1 MIKSTIKITKKNI
14 TILIITLL
22 ILFQSKNVVS
32 EENYFQIEN
41 FKIQEKIETDFSRE
55 KIIEESFKK
64 TFNQLLKQILLSK
77 DLGYIKKVKL
87 VDIKSFVKS
96 FEIYEESFAGNE
108 YSAKFNIYFDKDK
121 IGFFLAKNNL
131 VFSAPKSV
139 SLMFFP
145 VTLEKGK
152 IFLFE
157 DSIIYKNFYEY
168 AQKEKNVINYIIP
181 VSEIDELQRITKN
194 KNDIENFDF
203 GYLAKK
209 YNVENYAIIIVNLK
223 NKKSTILLKNYF
235 GKKKIVKT
243 LNYNFSDLDNQ
254 SNLLKITSDI
264 RKNILDNWKDIN
276 SVNLYQPVI
285 INFKFVHKNIKELNN
300 LEEALDKINIITEY
314 SILEHDKEKTTF
326 KIAYLGNPKR
336 LSQEFLDLDYE
347 LIDMQGSWAI
357 KKK

>member
-1 MIKSTIKITKKNI
+1 MIKSTIKIIKINI

-22 ILFQSKNVVS
+22 ILFQSTNVGS
-32 EENYFQIEN
+32 EESYFQIEN

-55 KIIEESFKK
+55 KIIEESFRQ

-77 DLGYIKKVKL
+77 DIGYIKKVKL
-87 VDIKSFVKS
+87 ADIKSFIKS
-96 FEIYEESFAGNE
+96 FELQEESFKGNE
-108 YSAKFNIYFDKDK
+108 YSANFNIYFDKDK

-145 VTLEKGK
+145 ITLEKGN
-152 IFLFE
+152 IFIFE
-157 DSIIYKNFYEY
+157 DSIIYKNFYDY

-181 VSEIDELQRITKN
+181 LNEIDELERIKKN
-194 KNDIENFDF
+194 KNEIENFDF

-209 YNVENYAIIIVNLK
+209 YNVENYTITIVNLK
-223 NKKSTILLKNYF
+223 NKKSTVLLKTHF
-235 GKKKIVKT
+235 GKKKFVKT
-243 LNYNFSDLDNQ
+243 LDYNFSDLENQ

-276 SVNLYQPVI
+276 SINLYQPVI
-285 INFKFVHKNIKELNN
+285 INFKFFHRNIKELNN

-314 SILEHDKEKTTF
+314 SILEHDKDNTTF

-336 LSQEFLDLDYE
+336 LSQEFLELDYE
-347 LIDMQGSWAI
+347 LVDMQGSWAI

>member
-1 MIKSTIKITKKNI
+1 MIKSTIKIIKINI

-22 ILFQSKNVVS
+22 ILFQSTNVGS
-32 EENYFQIEN
+32 EESYFQIEN
-41 FKIQEKIETDFSRE
+41 FKIQEKIETNFSRE
-55 KIIEESFKK
+55 KIIEESFRQ

-77 DLGYIKKVKL
+77 DIGYIKKVKL
-87 VDIKSFVKS
+87 ADIKSFIKS
-96 FEIYEESFAGNE
+96 FELQEESFKGNE
-108 YSAKFNIYFDKDK
+108 YSANFNIYFDKDK

-157 DSIIYKNFYEY
+157 DSIIYKNFYEH

-181 VSEIDELQRITKN
+181 LNEIDELERIKKN
-194 KNDIENFDF
+194 KNEIENFDF

-209 YNVENYAIIIVNLK
+209 YNVENYTITIVNLK
-223 NKKSTILLKNYF
+223 NKKSTVLLKTHF
-235 GKKKIVKT
+235 GKKKFVKT
-243 LNYNFSDLDNQ
+243 LDYNFSDLENQ

-276 SVNLYQPVI
+276 SINLYQPVI
-285 INFKFVHKNIKELNN
+285 INVKFTHKSIKKLNN
-300 LEEALDKINIITEY
+300 FEEALDKINIITEY
-314 SILEHDKEKTTF
+314 SILEHDKDKTTF

-336 LSQEFLDLDYE
+336 LSQEFLELDYE
-347 LIDMQGSWAI
+347 LVDMQGSWAI

>member
-1 MIKSTIKITKKNI
+1 MIKFTIKITKINI

-22 ILFQSKNVVS
+22 ILFQSTNVGS
-32 EENYFQIEN
+32 EESYFQIEN
-41 FKIQEKIETDFSRE
+41 FKIQEQIENNFSRE
-55 KIIEESFKK
+55 KIIEKSFKK

-77 DLGYIKKVKL
+77 DIGYIKKVKL
-87 VDIKSFVKS
+87 ADIKSFVKS
-96 FEIYEESFAGNE
+96 FQLYEESFIGNV

-145 VTLEKGK
+145 IILDKGK
-152 IFLFE
+152 MFLFE
-157 DSIIYKNFYEY
+157 DNAIYKNFYEFS
-168 AQKEKNVINYIIP
+168 QKEKNIINYIIP
-181 VSEIDELQRITKN
+181 VNEIDELARIEKN
-194 KNDIENFDF
+194 KNNIENFDF
-203 GYLAKK
+203 AYLAKK
-209 YNVENYAIIIVNLK
+209 YNVENYTITIVNLK
-223 NKKSTILLKNYF
+223 NNKSTILLKTHF
-235 GKKKIVKT
+235 GKKKFIKT
-243 LNYNFSDLDNQ
+243 LDYNFSDLNNQ
-254 SNLLKITSDI
+254 PNLLEISSDI

-276 SVNLYQPVI
+276 SINLYQPVI
-285 INFKFVHKNIKELNN
+285 INFKFIHKNIKELNN
-300 LEEALDKINIITEY
+300 LEEVLDKISIITEY
-314 SILEHDKEKTTF
+314 SILEHDKEKTIF

>member
-1 MIKSTIKITKKNI
+1 MIKSTIKIIKINI

-22 ILFQSKNVVS
+22 ILFQSTNVGS

-55 KIIEESFKK
+55 KIIEESFRQ

-77 DLGYIKKVKL
+77 DIGYIKKVKL
-87 VDIKSFVKS
+87 ADIKSFIKS
-96 FEIYEESFAGNE
+96 FELQEESFKGNE
-108 YSAKFNIYFDKDK
+108 YSANFNIYFDKDK

-145 VTLEKGK
+145 ITLEKGN
-152 IFLFE
+152 IFIFE
-157 DSIIYKNFYEY
+157 DSIIYKNFYDY

-181 VSEIDELQRITKN
+181 LNEIDELERIKKN
-194 KNDIENFDF
+194 KNEIENFDF

-209 YNVENYAIIIVNLK
+209 YNVENYTITIVNLK
-223 NKKSTILLKNYF
+223 NKKSTVLLKTHF
-235 GKKKIVKT
+235 GKKKFVKT
-243 LNYNFSDLDNQ
+243 LDYNFSDLENQ

-276 SVNLYQPVI
+276 SINLYQPVI
-285 INFKFVHKNIKELNN
+285 INFKFFHRNIKELNN

-314 SILEHDKEKTTF
+314 SILEHDKDNTTF

-336 LSQEFLDLDYE
+336 LSQEFLELDYE
-347 LIDMQGSWAI
+347 LVVMQGSWAI